1 MRARMKERRE
11 RHKRELR
18 QTILEAATELFEQQ
32 GHEGF
37 SLRQVAEAIGYSATT
52 IYLYFKDRED
62 LLYAVCRQGF
72 DRFSHDLVQAFD
84 STSDPLERLRALSWA
99 YCRSG
104 LDYPLYYR
112 VQFTGS
118 QAWLQRL
125 YDEAAQ
131 IEAEGG
137 RTARSLNYQA
147 VQLAMEAGVLRPG
160 DPHRIAHVLWAGQ
173 HGLLGL
179 YMSMSSVVPGWDR
192 QAFESMFTEWME
204 TTLRGLQT

>member
-32 GHEGF
+32 GYEGF

-52 IYLYFKDRED
+52 IYLYFKDRDD
-62 LLYAVCRQGF
+62 LLHAVCRQGF
-72 DRFSHDLVQAFD
+72 ERFSHDLAQAFD

-99 YCRSG
+99 YCCFG

-112 VQFTGS
+112 VQFMGS

-125 YDEAAQ
+125 YDEVAQ
-131 IEAEGG
+131 TEAEGG
-137 RTARSLNYQA
+137 RTPRSLNYQA
-147 VQLAMEAGVLRPG
+147 VQLALEAGVLRPG
-160 DPHRIAHVLWAGQ
+160 DPRRITHVIWAGQ

-179 YMSMSSVVPGWDR
+179 YMSMNGVVPGWER
-192 QAFESMFTEWME
+192 QGFEPMFAEWIE
-204 TTLRGLQT
+204 ATLRGLQT